1 MMNRITERLYN
12 GIIKENPTFVMM
24 LGMCPTL
31 AVTTSAVN
39 GLGMGLTTTAVLML
53 SNAMISALR
62 NIIPDKVRIPA
73 YIVIVASFVTIIQM
87 LLQAY
92 LPDLNESLGIFIPLI
107 VVNCII
113 LGRAEAYASKNPVI
127 PSLFDGIGMGLGFT
141 IALTMIGIFR
151 ELLGNGSIFGW
162 HLLPS
167 GYVPITIFIMAPGA
181 FFVLAMLTA
190 LQNKFK
196 APSATNHKSADEIA
210 CGGNC
215 AACVGG
221 NCAINHRVLEE
232 AVEKEKAEKA
242 EAAKKAAAA
251 RAEAAKK
258 AAAEKAAAAAK
269 KAAETP
275 ASADGKEEA

>member
-1 MMNRITERLYN
+1 
-12 GIIKENPTFVMM
+12 
-24 LGMCPTL
+24 
-31 AVTTSAVN
+31 
-39 GLGMGLTTTAVLML
+39 
-53 SNAMISALR
+53 
-62 NIIPDKVRIPA
+62 
-73 YIVIVASFVTIIQM
+73 M

-141 IALTMIGIFR
+141 IALTTIGIFR

-190 LQNKFK
+190 LQNKLK
-196 APSATNHKSADEIA
+196 APSATNNKPADEIA
-210 CGGNC
+210 CVGGSC
-215 AACVGG
+215 AA
-221 NCAINHRVLEE
+221 NHRVLDE
-232 AVEKEKAEKA
+232 AAAAEKAAKA

-251 RAEAAKK
+251 KAEAAKK
-258 AAAEKAAAAAK
+258 AAAEKAAAEAAK
-269 KAAETP
+269 KDAE